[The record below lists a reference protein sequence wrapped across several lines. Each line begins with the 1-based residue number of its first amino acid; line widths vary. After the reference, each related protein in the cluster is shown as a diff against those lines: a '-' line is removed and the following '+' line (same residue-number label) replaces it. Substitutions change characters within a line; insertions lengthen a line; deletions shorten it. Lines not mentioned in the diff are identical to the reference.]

1 MSKLRESAKD
11 YFDHYD
17 QRLIQ
22 EKKKKILSLNNVASS
37 ECLLL

>member
-22 EKKKKILSLNNVASS
+22 EKKKKNPLTK
-37 ECLLL
+37 